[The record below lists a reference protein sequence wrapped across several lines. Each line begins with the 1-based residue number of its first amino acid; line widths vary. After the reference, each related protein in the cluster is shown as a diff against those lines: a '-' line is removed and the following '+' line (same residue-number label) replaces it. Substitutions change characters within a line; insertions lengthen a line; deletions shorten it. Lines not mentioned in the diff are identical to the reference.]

1 MEWEVAIFSRL
12 PLSSCWTQEP
22 SQQGVLF
29 WQGLFDK
36 RSIVQRGNF
45 RETSNKIIGKAV
57 VLFLPSLLLL
67 NLQERNLNTDWKSF
81 GIRRCSYNFFIY
93 CLKLTLQSH
102 FEIDFEI
109 AYLKLKKAKCKCN
122 KMYLDANFIIS
133 SGLLK

>member
-1 MEWEVAIFSRL
+1 M
-12 PLSSCWTQEP
+12 
-22 SQQGVLF
+22 
-29 WQGLFDK
+29 K
-36 RSIVQRGNF
+36 K
-45 RETSNKIIGKAV
+45 KIILGTLDTWSMSHLSQGTSKPAYYIV
-57 VLFLPSLLLL
+57 DCRIL

-81 GIRRCSYNFFIY
+81 GIRKCSYNFFIY